1 MGIKESSRIFV
12 PGSTF
17 GVTSFSDLDR
27 TSTIDLASA
36 CVSPTFSS
44 AGASEADAAAAG
56 AGELADTVAAA
67 GGVANTAA
75 EDEGADA
82 AANAQQQIEVYIQ
95 QIQVPQQV
103 EV

>member
-1 MGIKESSRIFV
+1 MV
-12 PGSTF
+12 PGPFF

-27 TSTIDLASA
+27 TSTIDLASS
-36 CVSPTFSS
+36 CVFPTFSS
-44 AGASEADAAAAG
+44 AGAAAAG
-56 AGELADTVAAA
+56 AGELADTDAAA